1 MEVVKIKKMGYPF
14 RETFE
19 EFWTHRCLTNKY
31 YKFVDGVDELTDAKE
46 GTRLI
51 CEAVL
56 RSPEEIK
63 DEHTGKTSTKYFW
76 VRDSFL
82 TPSFRRTHSL
92 TKLEHNTKLEHK

>member
-1 MEVVKIKKMGYPF
+1 MMEVVKIKKMGYPF

-31 YKFVDGVDELTDAKE
+31 YKFVDGVNELTDAKE

-82 TPSFRRTHSL
+82 TLSSHIL